1 MYEMGQ
7 VSGILNL
14 FKYPCYMRNLLYVYL
29 HKPKIMESSLT
40 TLFFQILHPIPDE
53 ILSALTQN
61 IFRIWPLP
69 IYSMATTDL
78 IFLFF

>member
-1 MYEMGQ
+1 
-7 VSGILNL
+7 
-14 FKYPCYMRNLLYVYL
+14 
-29 HKPKIMESSLT
+29 MESSLT

-69 IYSMATTDL
+69 LYPMATTDP